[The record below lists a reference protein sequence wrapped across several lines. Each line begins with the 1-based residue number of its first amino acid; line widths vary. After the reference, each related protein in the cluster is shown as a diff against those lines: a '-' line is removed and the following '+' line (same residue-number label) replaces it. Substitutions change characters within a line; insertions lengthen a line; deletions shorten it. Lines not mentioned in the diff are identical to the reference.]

1 MSAVLPK
8 FTLKYASVRLYF
20 GPHTVSELE
29 RELKGCERI
38 LVATGKRSAKESGAL
53 DEALSLL
60 AKLGVSYEVFD
71 GVTPNPWASQADSMA
86 QRAWAFGADAILAI
100 GGGSVIDAAKAAAIV
115 AVSGSR
121 AADYVYGRRKAKG
134 WLPVYAVNITHGT
147 GTEVDRY
154 SVLTVEETGEKR
166 GFVSIYP
173 AASVDDPRYT
183 LTLPRNQTV
192 YTALDA
198 FYHAYESATQ
208 PGSSPFTEMLSREA
222 ARLLRAWL
230 PKAVEEPRDLEARY
244 WLLYASML
252 AGIAIDLNGT
262 HVIHTIEHVLSA
274 MNPKLAH
281 GCGLD
286 LLGPRAAYYVH
297 KVNPRASAAVLAALD
312 PTMRPVPEDAEKA
325 EKAVYEFQRSVGF
338 EERLGDYGF
347 SENDLPK
354 IAEKSGNP
362 LGLKTPEI
370 LDILRHCL

>member
-1 MSAVLPK
+1 MPK
-8 FTLKYASVRLYF
+8 FALKYASLTLYF
-20 GPHTVSELE
+20 GPHAIQELE
-29 RELKGCERI
+29 KELKGCERVLI
-38 LVATGKRSAKESGAL
+38 ATGKRSAKESGAF

-60 AKLGVSYEVFD
+60 SKLGVSYEVFD

-100 GGGSVIDAAKAAAIV
+100 GGGSVIDTAKAAAMV
-115 AVSGSR
+115 AVGGGR
-121 AADYVYGRRKAKG
+121 AADYVYKRRRAKG

-183 LTLPRNQTV
+183 LTLPRSQTV

-198 FYHAYESATQ
+198 FYHSYESATQ

-222 ARLLRAWL
+222 VRLLRTWL
-230 PKAVEEPRDLEARY
+230 PKSVENLRDLEARY

-252 AGIAIDLNGT
+252 AGIAIDIDGT
-262 HVIHTIEHVLSA
+262 HLVHTIEHVLSA

-281 GCGLD
+281 GCGLAM
-286 LLGPRAAYYVH
+286 LGPRSAYYIH
-297 KVNPRASAAVLAALD
+297 RINPRASAAVLAALD
-312 PTMRPVPEDAEKA
+312 PTIRPVPEDAEKA
-325 EKAVYEFQRSVGF
+325 EKAIREFQLSVGF
-338 EERLGDYGF
+338 EEKLGDYGF
-347 SENDLPK
+347 SESDLPK

-362 LGLKTPEI
+362 LGLKTSEI
-370 LDILRHCL
+370 LDILKRCL